1 MWAEAANKKRSVRNH
16 TPRNPAM
23 LILFILLILG
33 MIAIAWL
40 VYEPISGIVGTTFI
54 AKIMA
59 LVVAFKAIS
68 AVAGWLMGP
77 ASVVI
82 PH

>member
-1 MWAEAANKKRSVRNH
+1 
-16 TPRNPAM
+16 M
-23 LILFILLILG
+23 LILLGLLILG
-33 MIAIAWL
+33 MIAIVWL
-40 VYEPISGIVGTTFI
+40 VYEPISGVVGSTFI

-77 ASVVI
+77 AGVRVML
-82 PH
+82 